1 MSNAWAR
8 DRAFSVAEAAQL
20 ADMPESTLRDWLA
33 SGGNPFMS
41 GKFGSQRRMS
51 ATDVFITII
60 AKRLIAANY
69 QILVATCEA
78 WRVAGGPQA
87 NVAAIPRDSVFVA
100 QPSGGMASVEV
111 SPLFEAGQFISETGS
126 IVIPAGILAADLVE
140 KASALYGEAA

>member
-20 ADMPESTLRDWLA
+20 AEMPESTLRDWLA

-41 GKFGSQRRMS
+41 GKFGSHRRMS
-51 ATDVFITII
+51 ATDVFICII

-78 WRVAGGPQA
+78 WRAAGGPQA
-87 NVAAIPRDSVFVA
+87 NAAAIPLDTVYIA
-100 QPSGGMASVEV
+100 QPSGGMASVAV
-111 SPLFEAGQFISETGS
+111 APLFDAGQFISETGS
-126 IVIPAGILAADLVE
+126 IVIPAGMLAADLVE
-140 KASALYGEAA
+140 KAQAIYGEAA